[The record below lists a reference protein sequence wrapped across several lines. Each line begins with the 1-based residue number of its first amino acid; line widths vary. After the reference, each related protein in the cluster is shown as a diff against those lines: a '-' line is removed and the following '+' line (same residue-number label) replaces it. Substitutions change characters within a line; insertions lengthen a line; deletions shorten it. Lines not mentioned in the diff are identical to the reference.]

1 MSMFGTYAIANSGI
15 DENRAWLDAI
25 GDNIANI
32 NTVEP
37 MSGPAFQARYVV
49 AQAVPS
55 TNPTPM
61 AGQSSGL
68 DSAESQIGQG
78 VEVSGVA
85 LGSATGQVTYDPGSP
100 LANTAGLVRDPD
112 ISLADQMTSLIVAQ
126 NGYEANLAVVTRAT
140 AAYQSALELT
150 T

>member
-1 MSMFGTYAIANSGI
+1 MFGTYAIADSGI

-37 MSGPAFQARYVV
+37 MSGSAFQARYVV
-49 AQAVPS
+49 AQSVPS
-55 TNPTPM
+55 NDSTPLT
-61 AGQSSGL
+61 GQSDGL
-68 DSAESQIGQG
+68 DGAESQIGKG
-78 VEVSGVA
+78 VEVTGVA
-85 LGSATGQVTYDPGSP
+85 LGDATGDITYDPQSP
-100 LANTAGLVRDPD
+100 LANASGLVRDPD